1 MSYHFLRRYVRYLF
15 VLLSIFSLSS
25 CASMSSL
32 MKNWTN
38 KIEISQVPEKIHIDL
53 LHIQD
58 TFESGKVMKA
68 YAWAKAM
75 RHKDADYAK
84 SQKFLKQVINPARL
98 RLLRHY
104 KAIAKRAE
112 RQKKWYKALFNYK
125 QTAEFSAKPEV
136 FDSNIQSMERHIQQ
150 SRLDVL
156 LSQRRLEDHAWL
168 QGMQAYALSHDIG
181 EHDAILS
188 AFSVKFH
195 QALDHRIEQA
205 YTDAAAYAKQKQW
218 VPAYVLAESHLR
230 LLPDSARGEALMM
243 EIRKNWSTWLKT
255 SKKPKLQA
263 HKKAHKVVADVP
275 KKHIE
280 VVLSKDEILALLQQ
294 EKWSQAQ
301 DAVYVYRK
309 HEGESAE
316 GFFKEVETQIQVE
329 ADKLFKAGSLAF
341 RHEHIDQA
349 VRLWDRAVELDSQN
363 ESYLDAL
370 QRAMVL
376 QDRLHLLRQNK
387 KK

>member
-1 MSYHFLRRYVRYLF
+1 MGWEVFSRSIRYLF
-15 VLLSIFSLSS
+15 VILSVMTLSA
-25 CASMSSL
+25 CASMPSFTQG
-32 MKNWTN
+32 KKDQATVA
-38 KIEISQVPEKIHIDL
+38 KTPEKVTIDVA
-53 LHIQD
+53 HIQAA
-58 TFESGKVMKA
+58 FESGKVMKA
-68 YAWAKAM
+68 YAWAKNM
-75 RHKDADYAK
+75 KPEDADYAK

-104 KAIAKRAE
+104 KAIAKRSE

-136 FDSNIQSMERHIQQ
+136 FDSNIQSMEQHIQQ

-280 VVLSKDEILALLQQ
+280 VVLSKNEILALLQQ